1 MLFNLRLIFLACTC
15 FIFFACGL
23 GRAAGPTKDDSGKS
37 TSSSSSNY
45 LDLTVE
51 ADYSEGKF
59 GSKTKTTVWEA
70 PVTATYNAE
79 NWAFDVAMSYIRQ
92 HGPSGGFVIR
102 GRPIGGGGRV
112 TTQDGIG
119 DTNIA
124 ATRYFELGSET
135 LPVLDLKVQEKLA
148 TADSR
153 RGLGTG
159 KDDTSAEAGL
169 SQPLGDLTLGLTAG
183 YTWTGKPPGIKL
195 MNYKYG
201 SGDVSYQ
208 LTRDFSAGVTYD
220 YTGAPLKNLPSA
232 RDAQFTLR
240 YKVTSASEI
249 QGYFLK
255 GLSDGSPDYGGGV
268 YLKHS
273 FR

>member
-1 MLFNLRLIFLACTC
+1 MLFRLRRIFLGCA
-15 FIFFACGL
+15 FLIFFACNL
-23 GRAAGPTKDDSGKS
+23 GNAAGPTRDDYGKS
-37 TSSSSSNY
+37 TASSSSNY

-51 ADYSEGKF
+51 TDYSEGKY
-59 GSKTKTTVWEA
+59 GTKTKTTLWEA
-70 PVTATYNAE
+70 PVTATYNTE

-102 GRPIGGGGRV
+102 GRPIGGTGKV
-112 TTQDGIG
+112 TTEDGIG

-124 ATRYFELGSET
+124 ATRYFDLGSET
-135 LPVLDLKVQEKLA
+135 RPILDLKVQEKLA

-169 SQPLGDLTLGLTAG
+169 SQPLGDLTLELTGG
-183 YTWTGKPPGIKL
+183 YTWAGKPPGFKL
-195 MNYKYG
+195 LNYTYG
-201 SGDVSYQ
+201 SGDASYQ
-208 LTRDFSAGVTYD
+208 ITRDFSAGIAYD
-220 YTGAPLKNLPSA
+220 YTGAPLRRLPSA
-232 RDAQFTLR
+232 RDAQLTLR
-240 YKVTSASEI
+240 YKFTSESEI

-255 GLSDGSPDYGGGV
+255 GLSDGSPDYGAGA
-268 YLKHS
+268 YLKFS

>member
-1 MLFNLRLIFLACTC
+1 MLFSLRLIVLACT
-15 FIFFACGL
+15 FLTFFVSGL
-23 GRAAGPTKDDSGKS
+23 GRAAGPTKDNSVNS
-37 TSSSSSNY
+37 ESSLSNY
-45 LDLTVE
+45 LDLTIE
-51 ADYSEGKF
+51 TDYSEGKY
-59 GSKTKTTVWEA
+59 GTKTKTTVLEA
-70 PVTATYNAE
+70 PVTATYNTE

-92 HGPSGGFVIR
+92 RGPSGGFIIR

-124 ATRYFELGSET
+124 ATRYFDLGRET
-135 LPVLDLKVQEKLA
+135 LPVFDLKVQEKLA

-169 SQPLGDLTLGLTAG
+169 SQPLGDLTLGLTGG
-183 YTWTGKPPGIKL
+183 YTWTGKPAGIKL
-195 MNYKYG
+195 LNYRYG

-208 LTRDFSAGVTYD
+208 LTHDFSAGLAYD

-240 YKVTSASEI
+240 YKVTSASDI

-255 GLSDGSPDYGGGV
+255 GLSDGSPDYGAGV
-268 YLKHS
+268 SLKLS